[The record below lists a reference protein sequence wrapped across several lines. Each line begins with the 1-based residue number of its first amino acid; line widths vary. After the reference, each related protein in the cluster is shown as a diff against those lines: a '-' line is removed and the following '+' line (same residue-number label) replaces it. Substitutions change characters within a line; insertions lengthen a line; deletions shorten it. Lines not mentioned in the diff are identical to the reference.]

1 MGWISWY
8 NSLLRLLDCSPWPI
22 QLYCYVAAVSSALS
36 HSWSASS
43 FWALFHA
50 LSLPLCLCHHTE
62 CSSTRREEEHQWHC
76 WAAAKQQHTK
86 QKKTT
91 RRVSRAQFELF
102 IGSLLLLLLRS
113 SSSSAIQHNRL
124 SCIAPLFSLFYDG
137 SISCLLIR
145 HLIPW
150 GGGGG
155 GVLSRRRITTQAPL
169 GIWCCTTQ
177 WRSSIEMKL
186 LLLLQMESFLHYKV
200 SINSVVK
207 GWSSSAHLLIQREW
221 YFLSWL
227 IRLLWAHFDSVTK
240 LWLNTLNPFLF
251 KDTTNILVTY
261 STQSSPSLLSFS
273 DTQTQTNNGMLWVVL
288 MFSTELEMKSFT
300 SNRATKISRHGCF
313 GGTMLTS
320 MNPMERGTNSSIQL
334 LLVASPCHS
343 ASQLPESKRD
353 ELQLQLIPI

>member
-113 SSSSAIQHNRL
+113 SSSSPAQQIELYCASLLAFLRWINQL
-124 SCIAPLFSLFYDG
+124 SIDPTFNTM
-137 SISCLLIR
+137 
-145 HLIPW
+145 
-150 GGGGG
+150 
-155 GVLSRRRITTQAPL
+155 RRR
-169 GIWCCTTQ
+169 
-177 WRSSIEMKL
+177 R
-186 LLLLQMESFLHYKV
+186 
-200 SINSVVK
+200 
-207 GWSSSAHLLIQREW
+207 R
-221 YFLSWL
+221 
-227 IRLLWAHFDSVTK
+227 
-240 LWLNTLNPFLF
+240 
-251 KDTTNILVTY
+251 
-261 STQSSPSLLSFS
+261 
-273 DTQTQTNNGMLWVVL
+273 
-288 MFSTELEMKSFT
+288 STE
-300 SNRATKISRHGCF
+300 
-313 GGTMLTS
+313 
-320 MNPMERGTNSSIQL
+320 
-334 LLVASPCHS
+334 
-343 ASQLPESKRD
+343 
-353 ELQLQLIPI
+353 